1 MLHVRQVSYHPPSSD
16 RALLREV
23 SLSLSTHEI
32 GVIVGRSGAG
42 KSTLLELIAGLARP
56 TSGAILW
63 QDQVLTPAQLR
74 RLAGLVFQ
82 FPERH
87 FCTNSIQEELRFG
100 HPQVTYQQ
108 METVLAQV
116 GLAGIPLTDSPFQL
130 SGGQQ
135 RRLSLAVQ
143 LIRNPFLL
151 LLDEP
156 TAGLDWSVRQQI
168 LQLLGSLKSDWTMLI
183 VTHDPK
189 ELAGLASRQWRL
201 QQGALEELTEPGVED
216 LS

>member
-1 MLHVRQVSYHPPSSD
+1 MLHLRGVCYHPPSSNQP
-16 RALLREV
+16 LLRDI
-23 SLSLSTHEI
+23 SLTLESHQV

-42 KSTLLELIAGLARP
+42 KSTLLELMAGLAQP
-56 TSGAILW
+56 TSGTIQW
-63 QDQVLTPAQLR
+63 QDQTLKPSQLR

-87 FCTNSIQEELRFG
+87 FCGGSIREELSFG
-100 HPQVTYQQ
+100 HPHVNYEHMQ
-108 METVLAQV
+108 EVLEQV
-116 GLAGIPLTDSPFQL
+116 GLPGIPLTDSPFQL

-143 LIRNPFLL
+143 LIRSPYLL

-168 LQLLGSLKSDWTMLI
+168 IQLLGSLKSEWTMMI

-189 ELAGLASRQWRL
+189 ELASIATHQWKL
-201 QQGALEELTEPGVED
+201 SQGSLVPMNSTH
-216 LS
+216 